1 MIDVIVVGAGPAG
14 SIAAMKLAR
23 AGARV
28 LVLERSR
35 FPRHKLCGDTINPG
49 AVRELEIAGMAGC
62 VRPLA
67 LEVSGMR
74 VSGERGAPVEGRYPA
89 PLTGLA
95 ISRSVLDA
103 ALADGARAAGARVEF
118 GARVA
123 GPLVDDRGRVVGV
136 SVHCP
141 SKREPVAVK
150 APITIAADGR
160 RSAVGRELGL
170 ARHPQRR
177 RWAAGA
183 YFENVG
189 DMSLAGEMHV
199 WGGAYLGIAPLPGG
213 LANVC
218 YVAGLRDVRGETSRE
233 AWSDPEGLLLSA
245 IERDPRIWAR
255 FAHAR
260 RVTPVSVLGPL
271 AVDAPVAGSPG
282 LLLAGDAAGFVD
294 PMTGDGLR
302 FAFAGGRLAA
312 ETALAA
318 LDGGDLVTAWQQ
330 LTRTRASLFAR
341 KLRFNRAL
349 AAMVDHPAAVGLAS
363 AGARVAPFFVR
374 RLIAVAGDAA

>member
-1 MIDVIVVGAGPAG
+1 MIDAIVVGAGPAG
-14 SIAAMKLAR
+14 AIAAIKLAR

-28 LVLERSR
+28 IVLERAR
-35 FPRHKLCGDTINPG
+35 FPRHKLCGDTVNPG
-49 AVRELEIAGMAGC
+49 AVRELELAGMAGS

-67 LEVSGMR
+67 MEVSGMR
-74 VSGERGAPVEGRYPA
+74 VTGAGGVAVEGRYPDA
-89 PLTGLA
+89 VTGLS
-95 ISRSVLDA
+95 ITREVLDA
-103 ALADGARAAGARVEF
+103 TLAEGARAAGARVEF

-123 GPLVDDRGRVVGV
+123 GPLVDERGRIIGV
-136 SVHCP
+136 SVRCA

-160 RSAVGRELGL
+160 RSALGIQLGL

-183 YFENVG
+183 YFENVDG
-189 DMSLAGEMHV
+189 MSASGEMHIR
-199 WGGAYLGIAPLPGG
+199 GGEYLGIAPLPGG

-218 YVAGLRDVRGETSRE
+218 FVSSRRA

-245 IERDPRIWAR
+245 IERDETIWAR
-255 FAHAR
+255 FARAR

-312 ETALAA
+312 DAALSA
-318 LDGGDLVTAWQQ
+318 LDGGDLVTAWQA
-330 LTRTRASLFAR
+330 LTRARASLFAR

-349 AAMVDHPAAVGLAS
+349 AAMVDHPAAVGIAS
-363 AGARVAPFFVR
+363 ASARVAPFFVR
-374 RLIAVAGDAA
+374 RIIAVAGDAA

>member
-28 LVLERSR
+28 LVLERAR

-74 VSGERGAPVEGRYPA
+74 VSGERGVAVEGRYPE
-89 PLTGLA
+89 PLTGLS
-95 ISRSVLDA
+95 ISREVLDA
-103 ALADGARAAGARVEF
+103 ALAEGARAAGARVEF

-123 GPLVDDRGRVVGV
+123 GPLVDGRGRVIGV

-141 SKREPVAVK
+141 SKREPMAVK
-150 APITIAADGR
+150 APMTIAADGR
-160 RSAVGRELGL
+160 RSALGIQLGL

-183 YFENVG
+183 YFENVDG
-189 DMSLAGEMHV
+189 MSLAGEMHV
-199 WGGAYLGIAPLPGG
+199 RGGAYLGIAPLPGG

-218 YVAGLRDVRGETSRE
+218 YVSSRREGRRDGGRE
-233 AWSDPEGLLLSA
+233 GWNDPEGLLLSA
-245 IERDPRIWAR
+245 IERDPAIWTR
-255 FAHAR
+255 FTRAR

-302 FAFAGGRLAA
+302 FAFTGGRLAA
-312 ETALAA
+312 DAALAA

-330 LTRTRASLFAR
+330 LTRARASLFAR

-349 AAMVDHPAAVGLAS
+349 ATMVDHPAAVGLAS
-363 AGARVAPFFVR
+363 AGARFAPFFVR
-374 RLIAVAGDAA
+374 RLIAVAGDVT